1 MVMRPACFAIRHEN
15 RANVWVSAESPDHL
29 QPFENRKQ
37 AMGKPQSGQPV
48 LRSARYN
55 LWVGVFCVFMLVA
68 AGVFY
73 YATQKIAYVWRWNRV
88 PIYFAYKDDIRV
100 YSEIDGDVESITPRG
115 KNSIIT
121 VKGLEGSESYTVPTK
136 SVEVE
141 EGEMI
146 SIGDTLAQYQKWKPG
161 LLLIGLWIT
170 LKLSVIATILG
181 ILIGIIG
188 GLTRIS
194 SNPALRW
201 TTIIYVEII
210 RGSPLM
216 VQILIWYFVIGT
228 VVNDLLAE
236 YGLTE
241 QQALAYRHNPIDNL
255 QPLAKAGIPLL
266 RLQAFWYGVASLA
279 CFAGAYVT
287 EIVRAGIQSIHRGQ
301 TEAARSL
308 GMSYAQS
315 MLYIILPQA
324 LRRILPPLA
333 GQFISLIKDSSLL
346 GIIAIRELTKAARE
360 AVSASLQPFEIY
372 LVAAVLY
379 LVLTFTLSMIVQRL
393 EKRMAIA

>member
-1 MVMRPACFAIRHEN
+1 VRAFRLN
-15 RANVWVSAESPDHL
+15 RLILCNLFH
-29 QPFENRKQ
+29 NTKQ
-37 AMGKPQSGQPV
+37 AMGANSQNRPPL
-48 LRSARYN
+48 LRSASYN
-55 LWVGVFCVFMLVA
+55 LWVGIFCVFMLLA

-73 YATQKIAYVWRWNRV
+73 YATQKIEYIWRWNRV
-88 PIYFAYKDDIRV
+88 PIYFVYKEDIHV
-100 YSEIDGDVESITPRG
+100 YSEMDGAVESITPRG
-115 KNSIIT
+115 KKSIIT
-121 VKGLEGSESYTVPTK
+121 VKGPEGSMSYTVPAE
-136 SVEVE
+136 SVDVE
-141 EGEMI
+141 EGETI
-146 SIGDTLAQYQKWKPG
+146 SIGDILAKYQKWKPG
-161 LLLIGLWIT
+161 LLVIGLWIT
-170 LKLSVIATILG
+170 LKISLISTILG
-181 ILIGIIG
+181 IVIGIIG

-201 TTIIYVEII
+201 VTIIYVEII

-228 VVNDLLAE
+228 VINDLLAT
-236 YGLTE
+236 YGM
-241 QQALAYRHNPIDNL
+241 
-255 QPLAKAGIPLL
+255 G
-266 RLQAFWYGVASLA
+266 RLPAFWYGVMSLA

-360 AVSASLQPFEIY
+360 AVSASLQPFEVY
-372 LVAAVLY
+372 LLAAVLY